1 MALIVVILNRQ
12 VGSGE
17 EYQQP
22 HEISVLHR
30 RLMKRMDVDGRE
42 MQAAFRRQSDTN
54 NRNNNDAVAAAAAA
68 IINRTDA
75 AATAATAKSPGQ
87 EPSEQV
93 RINQSALSRWLTLSI
108 TDQCRRFG

>member
-1 MALIVVILNRQ
+1 MKTERQ

-30 RLMKRMDVDGRE
+30 KLMKRMDVDGRV
-42 MQAAFRRQSDTN
+42 QTPLRN
-54 NRNNNDAVAAAAAA
+54 NNSNSNSNSNSSNSSNNNDAIAAATAA
-68 IINRTDA
+68 IINRVDA
-75 AATAATAKSPGQ
+75 AKSPNQ

-93 RINQSALSRWLTLSI
+93 TTFQPST
-108 TDQCRRFG
+108 C